1 MIRAFVVDDEPLAVK
16 RLVRLLENTKRV
28 EVAGSSTD
36 PSEAL
41 AMLRQTDCDVVFTD
55 IEMPGLSGFEMLR
68 KLELEPAPLV
78 VFTTAYSEYALQAF
92 EVHSV
97 DYLVKPVDERLL
109 ERALGKLERIRAG
122 VEAAPPLDVILTQLM
137 ATLEKPKTH
146 PTRLPSRTGDK
157 IEFVEV
163 AQVTHFYAS
172 DKLTYAATAKK
183 HYVID
188 RTIADLEQVLD
199 ESRFVRIHRSTIVN
213 LEFVQ
218 ELHSWFAERI
228 LLRLKDAKNTE
239 LAVSRDRVKLLKER
253 LGL

>member
-16 RLVRLLENTKRV
+16 RLVRMLENTNRV
-28 EVAGSSTD
+28 EIKGSSTD
-36 PSEAL
+36 PTEAIAAL
-41 AMLRQTDCDVVFTD
+41 KDCECDVVFTD

-68 KLELEPAPLV
+68 RLDKAPLV
-78 VFTTAYSEYALQAF
+78 VFTTAYSEYALRAF

-97 DYLVKPVDERLL
+97 DYLVKPVDERQL
-109 ERALGKLERIRAG
+109 ERALAKLERIQSGA
-122 VEAAPPLDVILTQLM
+122 EARPPLDTVLSQLV
-137 ATLEKPKTH
+137 AALEKPQRF
-146 PTRLPSRTGDK
+146 PSRLPSRTGDK
-157 IEFVEV
+157 VEFVEV
-163 AQVTHFYAS
+163 NQVSHFYAS

-188 RTIADLEQVLD
+188 RTISDLEEALD

-218 ELHSWFAERI
+218 ELHSWFGDRA
-228 LLRLKDAKNTE
+228 LLRLKDSKTE
-239 LAVSRDRVKLLKER
+239 LAVARDRVKQLKEK

>member
-41 AMLRQTDCDVVFTD
+41 AMLRQIDCDVVFTD

-68 KLELEPAPLV
+68 KLETAPLV

-122 VEAAPPLDVILTQLM
+122 VEAAPPLDAILTQLM

-146 PTRLPSRTGDK
+146 PARLPSRTGDK
-157 IEFVEV
+157 VEFVEV

-188 RTIADLEQVLD
+188 RTIADLEDVLD
-199 ESRFVRIHRSTIVN
+199 KSRFVRIHRSTIVN

-218 ELHSWFAERI
+218 ELHSWFAERV
-228 LLRLKDAKNTE
+228 LLRLKDVKNTE
-239 LAVSRDRVKLLKER
+239 LAVSRDRVKILKER

>member
-28 EVAGSSTD
+28 EVAGSTTD

-41 AMLRQTDCDVVFTD
+41 AMLRQIDCDVVFTD

-68 KLELEPAPLV
+68 KLETPPLV

-122 VEAAPPLDVILTQLM
+122 VEAAPPLDAILTQLM
-137 ATLEKPKTH
+137 ATLEKPKTY
-146 PTRLPSRTGDK
+146 PTRLPSRIGDK
-157 IEFVEV
+157 VEFVEV

-188 RTIADLEQVLD
+188 RTIADLEDMLD
-199 ESRFVRIHRSTIVN
+199 DSRFVRIHRSTIVN

-218 ELHSWFAERI
+218 ELHSWFAERL

>member
-28 EVAGSSTD
+28 EVAGSTTD

-41 AMLRQTDCDVVFTD
+41 AMLRQIDCDVVFTD

-68 KLELEPAPLV
+68 KLETAPLV

-122 VEAAPPLDVILTQLM
+122 VEAAPPLDAILTQLM
-137 ATLEKPKTH
+137 AALEKPKTY

-157 IEFVEV
+157 VEFVEI
-163 AQVTHFYAS
+163 ARVTHFYAS

-188 RTIADLEQVLD
+188 RTIADLEEALD
-199 ESRFVRIHRSTIVN
+199 DSRFVRIHRSTIVN

>member
-41 AMLRQTDCDVVFTD
+41 AMLRQCDCDVVFTD

-68 KLELEPAPLV
+68 KLSPAPLV

-122 VEAAPPLDVILTQLM
+122 VEAAPPLDAILTQLM
-137 ATLEKPKTH
+137 ATLEKPKTY
-146 PTRLPSRTGDK
+146 PARLPSRTGDK
-157 IEFVEV
+157 VEFVEV

-183 HYVID
+183 QYVID
-188 RTIADLEQVLD
+188 RTIADLEDVLD

-218 ELHSWFAERI
+218 ELHSWFAERV

-239 LAVSRDRVKLLKER
+239 LAVARDRVKLLKER

>member
-28 EVAGSSTD
+28 EVVGSSTD

-41 AMLRQTDCDVVFTD
+41 AMLGQCNCDVVFTD

-68 KLELEPAPLV
+68 RLEPAPLV

-109 ERALGKLERIRAG
+109 ERALGKLERMRAG
-122 VEAAPPLDVILTQLM
+122 VEAAPPLDAILTQLM

-146 PTRLPSRTGDK
+146 PARLPSRTGDK
-157 IEFVEV
+157 VEFVEV

-188 RTIADLEQVLD
+188 RTIADLEEMLD
-199 ESRFVRIHRSTIVN
+199 ESKFVRIHRSTIVN
-213 LEFVQ
+213 LDFVQ
-218 ELHSWFAERI
+218 ELHSWFAERV
-228 LLRLKDAKNTE
+228 LLRLKDGKNTE

>member
-28 EVAGSSTD
+28 EVAGSTTD

-41 AMLRQTDCDVVFTD
+41 AMLRQIDCDVVFTD

-68 KLELEPAPLV
+68 KLETAPLV

-122 VEAAPPLDVILTQLM
+122 VEAAPPLDAILTQLM
-137 ATLEKPKTH
+137 AALEKPKTY

-157 IEFVEV
+157 VEFVEI

-188 RTIADLEQVLD
+188 RTIADLEEALD
-199 ESRFVRIHRSTIVN
+199 DSRFVRIHRSTIVN